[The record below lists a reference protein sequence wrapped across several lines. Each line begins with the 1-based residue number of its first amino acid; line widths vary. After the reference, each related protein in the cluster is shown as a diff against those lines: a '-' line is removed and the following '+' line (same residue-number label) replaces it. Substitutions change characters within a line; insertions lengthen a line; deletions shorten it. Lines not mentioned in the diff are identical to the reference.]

1 MVELFRFYSRTGVLS
16 EADDPPCMPY
26 LTFFPPASIALRF
39 ASAWPG
45 ARPLCAPLVIPCL
58 VSPLSREH
66 PPPWRAAHAHG
77 PYPPTFSSPF
87 LSCTQVRHFPRCAD
101 ASTLRILFCIHVPV
115 RACPF
120 FLLVA
125 LLARYSRVFL
135 RYAAS
140 PTRAIPPKFI
150 PKFPAFL
157 DRRFCIAKTTT
168 GVRDE
173 DGAVLVAAFGHAPS
187 PVVEQLEFMLN
198 TTRDTAAEAHDLRA
212 RRGLNLIPFGHP
224 PTWRA
229 FSLSVQVIFS
239 PPTISFLVYLFHAAS
254 RPSSSRAVLQM
265 GLLSAVRDP
274 RMTRT
279 ASVPEGFNFQGMWWV
294 RP

>member
-1 MVELFRFYSRTGVLS
+1 MVELFRFYSRPGVLS

-77 PYPPTFSSPF
+77 PYPPTYGPTRT
-87 LSCTQVRHFPRCAD
+87 CTSRRDFPRCAD

-115 RACPF
+115 RACLF

-212 RRGLNLIPFGHP
+212 RRGLNLIPFGAVPHP
-224 PTWRA
+224 LASLLIA
-229 FSLSVQVIFS
+229 FYLLPAHNLVLGVSLPRSV
-239 PPTISFLVYLFHAAS
+239 AS
-254 RPSSSRAVLQM
+254 LLQ
-265 GLLSAVRDP
+265 P
-274 RMTRT
+274 R